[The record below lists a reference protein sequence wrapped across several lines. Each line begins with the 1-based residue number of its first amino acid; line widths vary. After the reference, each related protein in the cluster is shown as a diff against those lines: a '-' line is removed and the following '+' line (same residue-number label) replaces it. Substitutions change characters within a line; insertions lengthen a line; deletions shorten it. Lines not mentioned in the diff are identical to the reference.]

1 MPGNLSDKTKST
13 VYMYKDVYRINVHNG
28 KNEMTAKESENI
40 RVQEQL
46 NKLWYIYTGVWHS
59 YLKA

>member
-1 MPGNLSDKTKST
+1 
-13 VYMYKDVYRINVHNG
+13 MYKDVYYINVHSG

-40 RVQEQL
+40 HVQEWL
-46 NKLWYIYTGVWHS
+46 NKLWYIYTGVWHN